1 MWEKIEMQKKK
12 KKKTLEWWHQNINQ
26 PPPPPLRPPHISHS
40 PINTMDMAFLVER
53 QSNKCGSVSKEW
65 WNNQLTLGI
74 WCKFLSKHPLSP
86 ARHHPQLLTPSV
98 QTINQE
104 KNKEF
109 KN

>member
-12 KKKTLEWWHQNINQ
+12 KTLEWWPQNINQ
-26 PPPPPLRPPHISHS
+26 PPPLRPPHISHS

>member
-12 KKKTLEWWHQNINQ
+12 KTLEWLHQNINK

>member
-12 KKKTLEWWHQNINQ
+12 KNSRMMTPKYK
-26 PPPPPLRPPHISHS
+26 S
-40 PINTMDMAFLVER
+40 MDMAFLVER